1 MSANEPRPDFSDVKG
16 GSSTSASGAARG
28 GAAKGAAAETTY
40 TVRAGD
46 SLSKI
51 AKAQYGDA
59 SKWRRIFEANRDQIE
74 NPDLIHPGQVFKIP
88 AS

>member
-1 MSANEPRPDFSDVKG
+1 MSTSEPRPDFSDVKG
-16 GSSTSASGAARG
+16 GSTSSAGKAAPG
-28 GAAKGAAAETTY
+28 SAAKDSAETTY

-59 SKWRRIFEANRDQIE
+59 SKWRRIFEANRDQID